1 MLLNLLNI
9 FFFPVSA
16 ENVADNQNLTEN
28 LCLHL
33 KRKHAGCPVIF
44 FLDENDIITAD
55 NLSSKSFLKNLV
67 DFHIISAFS
76 PIVENL
82 VRLKSSG
89 FDFEEMEFYVTEEN
103 CMWVNLFLRYRNS
116 RAIQNFCRNIGKS
129 LREEVSLEC
138 KNKYY
143 FYISSIM
150 PIYKLIFFH

>member
-33 KRKHAGCPVIF
+33 KKKHAGCLVIF
-44 FLDENDIITAD
+44 FLDENDISTAE
-55 NLSSKSFLKNLV
+55 NLSSESFLKNLT

-82 VRLKSSG
+82 VRLKNSG
-89 FDFEEMEFYVTEEN
+89 FDFEEMEFKITEDRV
-103 CMWVNLFLRYRNS
+103 MWVNLFLRYRNS
-116 RAIQNFCRNIGKS
+116 SAIQHFCRNIGRS
-129 LREEVSLEC
+129 LRETVS
-138 KNKYY
+138 
-143 FYISSIM
+143 
-150 PIYKLIFFH
+150 PVT